1 MIYHY
6 IVLVSWMIF
15 MHVFAD
21 FCLQGILA
29 NLKQRS
35 WWEQNCP
42 DEMYKDDY
50 MIALVLHSFSWSFCI
65 QLPILIYTWGN
76 INWVYAVMLLVNTF
90 IHELVDNLKANENIS
105 YDIVVN
111 SDCEEL
117 IKLLTLNKHRKVWS
131 ITRKKELADS
141 YICDYYD
148 LF

>member
-90 IHELVDNLKANENIS
+90 IHELVDNLKANEKRIDLTTDQFIHLAQVIVTATIF
-105 YDIVVN
+105 DIV
-111 SDCEEL
+111 
-117 IKLLTLNKHRKVWS
+117 
-131 ITRKKELADS
+131 
-141 YICDYYD
+141 Y
-148 LF
+148 